1 MDKIILASSSPR
13 RKELLEQAGI
23 PFVVMPSSIDESKVE
38 LSGTPEIMAEQLAHA
53 KALDVAGKATSGGI
67 VVGADTI
74 VACDDEIFGKPIDD
88 DDAFRMLKKL
98 NGREH
103 FVITGISIIN
113 AGSGHE
119 KMVHEK
125 TRVMFAPLTDKEI
138 LAYIRTGEPRGKAGA
153 YAVQG
158 KGALLVRGL
167 EGCYSNVVGLP
178 LRKLADT
185 LNSMG
190 INVIT
195 KIW

>member
-13 RKELLEQAGI
+13 RKELLDQAGI
-23 PFVVMPSSIDESKVE
+23 PFTVMPSSVDESSVK
-38 LSGTPEIMAEQLAHA
+38 LSGTPEKMAEQLAHA
-53 KALDVAGKATSGGI
+53 KALDIAEKLTGGI

-74 VACDDEIFGKPIDD
+74 VVCDDEVFGKPIDD

-103 FVITGISIIN
+103 FVITGVSVIN
-113 AGSGHE
+113 AADGYE
-119 KMVHEK
+119 KTAHEK
-125 TRVMFAPLTDKEI
+125 TKVMFAKLSDGEI
-138 LAYIRTGEPRGKAGA
+138 LSYIHTGEPRGKAGA

-158 KGALLVRGL
+158 KGALLVKGI

-178 LRKLADT
+178 LRKLSDM
-185 LNSMG
+185 LSIFN

-195 KIW
+195 EVW